1 MNTAL
6 LTGSSLAMSAIS
18 MAFQVWLAGRIGS
31 AGIGLYQLVLS
42 VAFLCT
48 TFAVS
53 GIRFAATRLVSEELG
68 HERSWSVAA
77 AMRRCFAYSLFFGLS
92 AMAVLFSFAEP
103 IGFLWIGDART
114 VKSLKLIAF
123 SMPFL
128 SLSSV
133 MSGYFTACGRVWK
146 PTVVH
151 LGEQLITIGFVAYF
165 LSHSPAGDIEK
176 NCAAVMLGNVCGDVI
191 SFVCMLLF
199 YLTDRHSV
207 RDYSAQKLK
216 LTSRMLKVALP
227 LAVSAYARSALST
240 LEHLL
245 VPRGLKAAGF
255 SADRALSGYGVIQG
269 MVLPIVSFPACILM
283 ALAELI
289 IPELT
294 EAQVRGNDGDIS
306 KTVSSLIKKGL
317 GYSSAVALVLFVF
330 ADKLGV
336 RIYSSPEAG
345 DYLRLLAPL
354 IPIMYTDMVADGCL
368 KGLGQQLWCMGIN
381 LLDALLGV
389 LLVWQVLP
397 VFALKGYICI
407 IYFNECLNFA
417 LSIMR
422 LRKVTKIRL
431 FSFLFYPE
439 ASCRPCAA
447 AARYAYKATWL
458 AA

>member
-1 MNTAL
+1 MVNRKRLIMNTAL

-103 IGFLWIGDART
+103 VGFLWIGDART

-165 LSHSPAGDIEK
+165 LAHSPAGDIEK

-306 KTVSSLIKKGL
+306 KTVSLLIKKGL

-422 LRKVTKIRL
+422 LRKVTNIRL
-431 FSFLFYPE
+431 FS
-439 ASCRPCAA
+439 
-447 AARYAYKATWL
+447 
-458 AA
+458 

>member
-1 MNTAL
+1 MVNRKRLIMNTAL

-165 LSHSPAGDIEK
+165 LTHSPAGDIEK

-199 YLTDRHSV
+199 YLSDRHSV

-306 KTVSSLIKKGL
+306 KTVSLLIKKGL

-431 FSFLFYPE
+431 FS
-439 ASCRPCAA
+439 
-447 AARYAYKATWL
+447 
-458 AA
+458 

>member
-1 MNTAL
+1 MVNRKRLIMNTAL

-165 LSHSPAGDIEK
+165 LAHSPAGDIEK

-330 ADKLGV
+330 AYKLGV

-431 FSFLFYPE
+431 FS
-439 ASCRPCAA
+439 
-447 AARYAYKATWL
+447 
-458 AA
+458 

>member
-1 MNTAL
+1 MVNRKRLIMNTAL

-18 MAFQVWLAGRIGS
+18 MAFQVWLAARIGS

-77 AMRRCFAYSLFFGLS
+77 AMHRCFAYSLFFGLS
-92 AMAVLFSFAEP
+92 ALTVLWSFAEP

-114 VKSLKLIAF
+114 VRSLKLIAF
-123 SMPFL
+123 SMPFM

-165 LSHSPAGDIEK
+165 LTHSPAGDIEK

-269 MVLPIVSFPACILM
+269 MVLPILSFPACILM

-294 EAQVRGNDGDIS
+294 EAQVRGNEGDIS

-317 GYSSAVALVLFVF
+317 GYSSAVALVLFIF

-422 LRKVTKIRL
+422 LGKVTKIRL
-431 FSFLFYPE
+431 FS
-439 ASCRPCAA
+439 
-447 AARYAYKATWL
+447 
-458 AA
+458 

>member
-1 MNTAL
+1 MVNRKRLIMNTAL

-92 AMAVLFSFAEP
+92 SLVVLWTFAEP

-146 PTVVH
+146 PTAVH
-151 LGEQLITIGFVAYF
+151 LGEQLITIGFVAFF
-165 LSHSPAGDIEK
+165 LTHSPAGDIEK

-207 RDYSAQKLK
+207 RDCSAQKLK

-269 MVLPIVSFPACILM
+269 MVLPILSFPACILM

-397 VFALKGYICI
+397 VFALKGDICI

-431 FSFLFYPE
+431 FS
-439 ASCRPCAA
+439 
-447 AARYAYKATWL
+447 
-458 AA
+458 

>member
-165 LSHSPAGDIEK
+165 LAHSPAGDIEK

-306 KTVSSLIKKGL
+306 KTVSLLIKKGL

-431 FSFLFYPE
+431 FS
-439 ASCRPCAA
+439 
-447 AARYAYKATWL
+447 
-458 AA
+458 

>member
-1 MNTAL
+1 MVNRKRLIMNTAL

-165 LSHSPAGDIEK
+165 LAHSPAGDIEK

-306 KTVSSLIKKGL
+306 KTVSLLIKKGL

-389 LLVWQVLP
+389 LLVWQVVP

-431 FSFLFYPE
+431 FS
-439 ASCRPCAA
+439 
-447 AARYAYKATWL
+447 
-458 AA
+458 

>member
-165 LSHSPAGDIEK
+165 LAHSPAGDIEK

-422 LRKVTKIRL
+422 LRKVTNIRL
-431 FSFLFYPE
+431 FS
-439 ASCRPCAA
+439 
-447 AARYAYKATWL
+447 
-458 AA
+458 

>member
-1 MNTAL
+1 MVNRKRLIMNTAL

-103 IGFLWIGDART
+103 VGFLWIGDART

-165 LSHSPAGDIEK
+165 LAHSPAGDIEK

-207 RDYSAQKLK
+207 RDYSVQKLK

-306 KTVSSLIKKGL
+306 KTVSLLIKKGL

-336 RIYSSPEAG
+336 RIYFSPEAG

-431 FSFLFYPE
+431 FS
-439 ASCRPCAA
+439 
-447 AARYAYKATWL
+447 
-458 AA
+458 

>member
-1 MNTAL
+1 MVNRKRLIMNTAL

-103 IGFLWIGDART
+103 VGFLWIGDART

-123 SMPFL
+123 SMPLL

-165 LSHSPAGDIEK
+165 LAHSPAGDIEK

-431 FSFLFYPE
+431 FS
-439 ASCRPCAA
+439 
-447 AARYAYKATWL
+447 
-458 AA
+458 

>member
-1 MNTAL
+1 MVNRKRLIMNTAL

-68 HERSWSVAA
+68 HERSWSVSA

-103 IGFLWIGDART
+103 VGFLWIGDART

-165 LSHSPAGDIEK
+165 LAHSPAGDIEK

-207 RDYSAQKLK
+207 RDYSVQKLK

-245 VPRGLKAAGF
+245 VPRGLKAAGL

-306 KTVSSLIKKGL
+306 KIVSSLIKKGL

-431 FSFLFYPE
+431 FS
-439 ASCRPCAA
+439 
-447 AARYAYKATWL
+447 
-458 AA
+458 

>member
-1 MNTAL
+1 MVNRKRLIMNTAL

-18 MAFQVWLAGRIGS
+18 MAFQVWLAARIGS

-92 AMAVLFSFAEP
+92 ALTVLWSFAEP

-151 LGEQLITIGFVAYF
+151 LGEQLITIGFVAFF
-165 LSHSPAGDIEK
+165 LTHSPAGDIEK
-176 NCAAVMLGNVCGDVI
+176 NCTAVMLGNVCGDAI

-269 MVLPIVSFPACILM
+269 MVLPILSFPACILM

-294 EAQVRGNDGDIS
+294 EAQVRGNEGDIS

-317 GYSSAVALVLFVF
+317 GYSSAVALVLFIF

-422 LRKVTKIRL
+422 LGKVTKIRL
-431 FSFLFYPE
+431 FS
-439 ASCRPCAA
+439 
-447 AARYAYKATWL
+447 
-458 AA
+458 

>member
-1 MNTAL
+1 MVNRKRLIMNTAL

-18 MAFQVWLAGRIGS
+18 MAFQVWLAARIGS

-92 AMAVLFSFAEP
+92 ALTVLWSFAEP

-114 VKSLKLIAF
+114 VRSLKLIAF
-123 SMPFL
+123 SMPFM

-151 LGEQLITIGFVAYF
+151 LGEQLITIGFVAFF
-165 LSHSPAGDIEK
+165 LTHSPAGDIEK

-269 MVLPIVSFPACILM
+269 MVLPILSFPACILM

-294 EAQVRGNDGDIS
+294 EAQVRGNEGDIS

-317 GYSSAVALVLFVF
+317 GYSSAVALVLFIF

-417 LSIMR
+417 LSIKR
-422 LRKVTKIRL
+422 LGKVTKIRL
-431 FSFLFYPE
+431 FS
-439 ASCRPCAA
+439 
-447 AARYAYKATWL
+447 
-458 AA
+458 

>member
-1 MNTAL
+1 MVNRKRLIMNTAL

-165 LSHSPAGDIEK
+165 LAHSPAGDIEK
-176 NCAAVMLGNVCGDVI
+176 NCAAVMLGNICGDVI

-306 KTVSSLIKKGL
+306 KTVSLLIKKGL

-431 FSFLFYPE
+431 FS
-439 ASCRPCAA
+439 
-447 AARYAYKATWL
+447 
-458 AA
+458 

>member
-1 MNTAL
+1 MVNRKRLIMNTAL

-18 MAFQVWLAGRIGS
+18 MAFQFWLAGRIGS

-165 LSHSPAGDIEK
+165 LAHSPAGDIEK

-306 KTVSSLIKKGL
+306 KTVSLLIKKGL

-431 FSFLFYPE
+431 FS
-439 ASCRPCAA
+439 
-447 AARYAYKATWL
+447 
-458 AA
+458 

>member
-1 MNTAL
+1 MVNRKRLIMNTAL

-165 LSHSPAGDIEK
+165 LAHSPVGDIEK

-306 KTVSSLIKKGL
+306 KTVSLLIKKGL

-431 FSFLFYPE
+431 FS
-439 ASCRPCAA
+439 
-447 AARYAYKATWL
+447 
-458 AA
+458 

>member
-1 MNTAL
+1 MVNRKRLIMNTAL

-165 LSHSPAGDIEK
+165 LTHSPAGDIEK

-306 KTVSSLIKKGL
+306 KTVSLLIKKGL

-336 RIYSSPEAG
+336 RIYSSPEVG

-431 FSFLFYPE
+431 FS
-439 ASCRPCAA
+439 
-447 AARYAYKATWL
+447 
-458 AA
+458 

>member
-1 MNTAL
+1 MVNRKRLIMNTAL

-92 AMAVLFSFAEP
+92 ALAVLWSFAEP

-146 PTVVH
+146 PTLVH
-151 LGEQLITIGFVAYF
+151 LGEQLITIGFVAFF
-165 LSHSPAGDIEK
+165 LTHSPAGDIEK

-191 SFVCMLLF
+191 SFICMLLF

-207 RDYSAQKLK
+207 KDYSAQKLK

-245 VPRGLKAAGF
+245 VPRGLRAAGF

-269 MVLPIVSFPACILM
+269 MVLPILSFPACLLM

-317 GYSSAVALVLFVF
+317 GYSSAVALVLFIF

-407 IYFNECLNFA
+407 IYFNECLNFT

-422 LRKVTKIRL
+422 LGKVTKIRL
-431 FSFLFYPE
+431 FS
-439 ASCRPCAA
+439 
-447 AARYAYKATWL
+447 
-458 AA
+458 

>member
-1 MNTAL
+1 MVNRKRLIMNTAL

-165 LSHSPAGDIEK
+165 LAHSPAGDIEK

-269 MVLPIVSFPACILM
+269 MVLPILSFPACILM

-306 KTVSSLIKKGL
+306 KTVSLLIKKGL

-431 FSFLFYPE
+431 FS
-439 ASCRPCAA
+439 
-447 AARYAYKATWL
+447 
-458 AA
+458 

>member
-1 MNTAL
+1 MVNRKRLIMNTAL

-18 MAFQVWLAGRIGS
+18 MAFQVWLAARIGS

-92 AMAVLFSFAEP
+92 ALTVLWSFAEP

-114 VKSLKLIAF
+114 VRSLKLIAF
-123 SMPFL
+123 SMPFM

-151 LGEQLITIGFVAYF
+151 LGEQLITIGFVAFF
-165 LSHSPAGDIEK
+165 LTHSPAGDIEK
-176 NCAAVMLGNVCGDVI
+176 NCAAVMLGNVCGDAI

-269 MVLPIVSFPACILM
+269 MVLPILSFPACILM

-294 EAQVRGNDGDIS
+294 EAQVRGNEGDIS

-317 GYSSAVALVLFVF
+317 GYSSAVALVLFIF

-389 LLVWQVLP
+389 LFVWQVLP

-422 LRKVTKIRL
+422 LGKVTKIRL
-431 FSFLFYPE
+431 FS
-439 ASCRPCAA
+439 
-447 AARYAYKATWL
+447 
-458 AA
+458 

>member
-1 MNTAL
+1 MVNRKRLIMNTAL

-18 MAFQVWLAGRIGS
+18 MAFQVWLAARIGS

-92 AMAVLFSFAEP
+92 AQTVLWSFAEP

-114 VKSLKLIAF
+114 VRSLKLIAF
-123 SMPFL
+123 SMPFM

-151 LGEQLITIGFVAYF
+151 LGEQLITIGFVAFF
-165 LSHSPAGDIEK
+165 LTHSPAGDIEK
-176 NCAAVMLGNVCGDVI
+176 NCAAVMLGNVCGDAI

-269 MVLPIVSFPACILM
+269 MVLPILSFPACILM

-294 EAQVRGNDGDIS
+294 EAQVRGNEGDIS

-317 GYSSAVALVLFVF
+317 GYSSAVALVLFIF

-407 IYFNECLNFA
+407 IYFNECVNFA
-417 LSIMR
+417 LSIKR
-422 LRKVTKIRL
+422 LGKVTKIRL
-431 FSFLFYPE
+431 FS
-439 ASCRPCAA
+439 
-447 AARYAYKATWL
+447 
-458 AA
+458 

>member
-1 MNTAL
+1 MVNRKRLIMNTAL

-103 IGFLWIGDART
+103 VGFLWIGDART

-123 SMPFL
+123 SMPLL

-165 LSHSPAGDIEK
+165 LAHSPAGDIEK

-306 KTVSSLIKKGL
+306 KTVSLLIKKGL

-431 FSFLFYPE
+431 FS
-439 ASCRPCAA
+439 
-447 AARYAYKATWL
+447 
-458 AA
+458 

>member
-1 MNTAL
+1 MVNRKRLIMNTAL

-165 LSHSPAGDIEK
+165 LAHSPAGDIEK

-422 LRKVTKIRL
+422 LRKVTNIRL
-431 FSFLFYPE
+431 FS
-439 ASCRPCAA
+439 
-447 AARYAYKATWL
+447 
-458 AA
+458 

>member
-1 MNTAL
+1 MVNRKRLIMNTAL

-123 SMPFL
+123 SMPSL

-165 LSHSPAGDIEK
+165 LAHSPAGDIEK

-431 FSFLFYPE
+431 FS
-439 ASCRPCAA
+439 
-447 AARYAYKATWL
+447 
-458 AA
+458 

>member
-1 MNTAL
+1 MVNRKRLIMNTAL

-18 MAFQVWLAGRIGS
+18 MAFQVWLAARIGS

-92 AMAVLFSFAEP
+92 AMAVLWSFAEP

-151 LGEQLITIGFVAYF
+151 LGEQLITIGFVAFF
-165 LSHSPAGDIEK
+165 LTHSPAGDIEK
-176 NCAAVMLGNVCGDVI
+176 NCAAVMLGNVCGDAI

-255 SADRALSGYGVIQG
+255 SANRALSGYGVIQG
-269 MVLPIVSFPACILM
+269 MVLPILSFPACILM

-294 EAQVRGNDGDIS
+294 EAQVRGNEGDIS

-317 GYSSAVALVLFVF
+317 GYSSAVALVLFIF

-422 LRKVTKIRL
+422 LGKVTKIRL
-431 FSFLFYPE
+431 FS
-439 ASCRPCAA
+439 
-447 AARYAYKATWL
+447 
-458 AA
+458 

>member
-1 MNTAL
+1 MVNRKRLIMNTAL

-165 LSHSPAGDIEK
+165 LAHSPAGDIEK

-306 KTVSSLIKKGL
+306 KTVSLLIKKGL

-354 IPIMYTDMVADGCL
+354 IPIMYTDIVADGCL

-389 LLVWQVLP
+389 LLVWQVVP

-431 FSFLFYPE
+431 FS
-439 ASCRPCAA
+439 
-447 AARYAYKATWL
+447 
-458 AA
+458 

>member
-1 MNTAL
+1 MVNRKRLIMNTAL

-165 LSHSPAGDIEK
+165 LAHSPAGDIEK

-269 MVLPIVSFPACILM
+269 MVLPILSFPACILM

-422 LRKVTKIRL
+422 LRKVTRIRL
-431 FSFLFYPE
+431 FS
-439 ASCRPCAA
+439 
-447 AARYAYKATWL
+447 
-458 AA
+458 

>member
-1 MNTAL
+1 MINRKRLIMNTAL

-68 HERSWSVAA
+68 HERSWSVAV

-103 IGFLWIGDART
+103 VGFLWIGDART

-165 LSHSPAGDIEK
+165 LAHSPAGDIEK

-431 FSFLFYPE
+431 FS
-439 ASCRPCAA
+439 
-447 AARYAYKATWL
+447 
-458 AA
+458 

>member
-1 MNTAL
+1 MVNRKRLIMNTAL

-92 AMAVLFSFAEP
+92 SLVVLWTFAEP

-146 PTVVH
+146 PTAVH
-151 LGEQLITIGFVAYF
+151 LGEQLITIGFVAFF
-165 LSHSPAGDIEK
+165 LTHSPAGDIEK

-207 RDYSAQKLK
+207 RDCSSHKLQ

-269 MVLPIVSFPACILM
+269 MVLPILSFPACILM

-294 EAQVRGNDGDIS
+294 EAQVRGNNKDIS

-317 GYSSAVALVLFVF
+317 GYSSAVALVLFIF

-422 LRKVTKIRL
+422 LGKVTKIRL
-431 FSFLFYPE
+431 FS
-439 ASCRPCAA
+439 
-447 AARYAYKATWL
+447 
-458 AA
+458 

>member
-1 MNTAL
+1 MVNRKRLIMNTAL

-431 FSFLFYPE
+431 LS
-439 ASCRPCAA
+439 
-447 AARYAYKATWL
+447 
-458 AA
+458 

>member
-1 MNTAL
+1 MVNRKRLIMNTAL

-18 MAFQVWLAGRIGS
+18 MAFQVWLAARIGS

-77 AMRRCFAYSLFFGLS
+77 AMHRCFAYSLFFGLS
-92 AMAVLFSFAEP
+92 ALTVLWSFAEP

-114 VKSLKLIAF
+114 VRSLKLIAF
-123 SMPFL
+123 SMPFM

-151 LGEQLITIGFVAYF
+151 LGEQLITIGFVAFF
-165 LSHSPAGDIEK
+165 LTHSPAGDIEK
-176 NCAAVMLGNVCGDVI
+176 NCAAVMLGNVCGDAI

-269 MVLPIVSFPACILM
+269 MVLPILSFPACILM

-306 KTVSSLIKKGL
+306 KTVSLLIKKGL

-422 LRKVTKIRL
+422 LGKVTKIRL
-431 FSFLFYPE
+431 FS
-439 ASCRPCAA
+439 
-447 AARYAYKATWL
+447 
-458 AA
+458 

>member
-1 MNTAL
+1 MVNRKRLIMNTAL

-103 IGFLWIGDART
+103 VGFLWIGDART

-165 LSHSPAGDIEK
+165 LAHSPAGDIEK

-294 EAQVRGNDGDIS
+294 EAQVCGNDGDIS

-422 LRKVTKIRL
+422 LRKVTNIRL
-431 FSFLFYPE
+431 FS
-439 ASCRPCAA
+439 
-447 AARYAYKATWL
+447 
-458 AA
+458 

>member
-1 MNTAL
+1 MVNRKRLIMNTAL

-165 LSHSPAGDIEK
+165 LAHSPAGDIEK

-306 KTVSSLIKKGL
+306 KTVSLLIKKGL

-389 LLVWQVLP
+389 LLVWQVVP

-422 LRKVTKIRL
+422 LRKVTRIRL
-431 FSFLFYPE
+431 FS
-439 ASCRPCAA
+439 
-447 AARYAYKATWL
+447 
-458 AA
+458 

>member
-1 MNTAL
+1 MVNRKRLIMNTAL

-431 FSFLFYPE
+431 FS
-439 ASCRPCAA
+439 
-447 AARYAYKATWL
+447 
-458 AA
+458 

>member
-1 MNTAL
+1 MVNRKRLIMNTAL

-165 LSHSPAGDIEK
+165 LAHSPAGDIEK

-207 RDYSAQKLK
+207 RDYSVQKLK
-216 LTSRMLKVALP
+216 LTSRMLMVALP

-431 FSFLFYPE
+431 FS
-439 ASCRPCAA
+439 
-447 AARYAYKATWL
+447 
-458 AA
+458 

>member
-1 MNTAL
+1 MVNRKRLIMNTAL

-18 MAFQVWLAGRIGS
+18 MAFQVWLAARIGS

-92 AMAVLFSFAEP
+92 ALTVLWSFAEP

-151 LGEQLITIGFVAYF
+151 LGEQLITIGFVAFF
-165 LSHSPAGDIEK
+165 LAHSPAGDIEK
-176 NCAAVMLGNVCGDVI
+176 NCAAVMLGNVCGDAI

-269 MVLPIVSFPACILM
+269 MVLPILSFPACILM

-294 EAQVRGNDGDIS
+294 EAQVRGNEGDIS

-317 GYSSAVALVLFVF
+317 GYSSAVALVLFIF

-407 IYFNECLNFA
+407 IYFNECVNFA
-417 LSIMR
+417 LSIKR
-422 LRKVTKIRL
+422 LGKVTKIRL
-431 FSFLFYPE
+431 FS
-439 ASCRPCAA
+439 
-447 AARYAYKATWL
+447 
-458 AA
+458 